1 MPHVLAASRVD
12 REPSSAS
19 VSSAEP
25 PEGTSTEQYPLVR
38 RRSAA
43 AVIGATATLGA
54 SERHELFC
62 ARAHSFSSEPDEN
75 EGADAFIM
83 PVRTHVKHQAA
94 SPPPLGHREQQRVVL
109 SPSRMSSSGG
119 SCGAGAGQTAPPAV
133 PLPSHR
139 GAPLPRSLPTSTQSP
154 AAANSSA
161 FSHAPLA
168 HVASS
173 SHADARR
180 TGIVD
185 TSRYHY
191 STRTTPPQLV
201 PPSPPAPSP
210 QPPRRRSPYRSNQST
225 STVMEAAPARM
236 TTTLLQPAPLNTVP
250 TPSSTSQQIAP
261 SAVVATPVA
270 ASVPTTSHD
279 ASTARWQLSSPEEHK
294 HRSDGHATQ
303 GGAVFAYAS
312 EAVSTLEQQYGDAL
326 QRLGTMHR
334 LYDRLDAH
342 NHSLASEL
350 KRVRQVSDTLQN
362 GVAFQL
368 YNSVRQM
375 KHEMRLLKQYV
386 ELLSSSFS
394 DRLRVLQQVV
404 REELP
409 RLLGRHD
416 PHSSLLPHGAEGQ
429 LKPIETRVSVG
440 VLSRGATS
448 VQGVANAPPMLLGG
462 RVSGASG
469 GVAASSRFYSPEYW
483 WNAMSPHPMRPPSAA
498 NPPAASAETE
508 AHGYADVVGGG
519 VGSTVEGER
528 VFSPPG
534 QRSLSAEGD
543 RESNALLRTPEEGS
557 VSHRAYR
564 EVQTALADAQRR
576 IVELEQASSTQQA
589 DYESRIA
596 QLKTA
601 HRAKEATLK
610 EELALLRRQAGGL
623 ITPAN
628 VHQLTQLP
636 LGRQNEQPT
645 AERRPCASSPASIS
659 TSTVQLPWRASHKA
673 VRSPLRGPEYAAET
687 ARQEDG
693 QYDNE
698 GNSTT
703 ANNLNPGYHGHAA
716 LRRASTSASA
726 SITDDDHCDA
736 QHSIGRTN
744 RRALRATGSKG
755 RSRHS
760 RGTDEDPYRP
770 GRYSPTALGRRVQR
784 AREMPGNK
792 ACDGERRPQ
801 GQQAHSS
808 RSNSHHE
815 RENGR
820 AEEAADATGTATVR
834 CSLAYDRLMDHSHPA
849 SGSLEKYVTRTGSST
864 ARMPS
869 RAISKADNQSVP
881 RRSSSSRW
889 QSTRVPVRGER
900 RNVATDPELL
910 QSLLAQAAAIDVQGG
925 SRYATVAPE
934 RVRQTQRRFNASVVR
949 VAQGLWAQELL
960 KERSCL

>member
-1 MPHVLAASRVD
+1 MRHVLAASLVD

-38 RRSAA
+38 RRSSA

-75 EGADAFIM
+75 EGAGAFIM
-83 PVRTHVKHQAA
+83 PVRAHVKRQAA
-94 SPPPLGHREQQRVVL
+94 SPPPLGHRKQQRVVL
-109 SPSRMSSSGG
+109 SPSRLSISGG
-119 SCGAGAGQTAPPAV
+119 SCSAGDGQTAPPAV

-139 GAPLPRSLPTSTQSP
+139 GAPLPRSLPTSTQSST
-154 AAANSSA
+154 AANSSA
-161 FSHAPLA
+161 FSHAPLG

-173 SHADARR
+173 SHPDARR
-180 TGIVD
+180 TGIVN
-185 TSRYHY
+185 TSGYHY
-191 STRTTPPQLV
+191 STRTTPPQLA

-210 QPPRRRSPYRSNQST
+210 QPPGRRSPYRGNQST
-225 STVMEAAPARM
+225 PTVIEAAPASM

-250 TPSSTSQQIAP
+250 TPSSTSHQIAP
-261 SAVVATPVA
+261 SVVVTTPVA
-270 ASVPTTSHD
+270 AAVPTTSHD
-279 ASTARWQLSSPEEHK
+279 ASTARWQLSSPEEHR
-294 HRSDGHATQ
+294 HRSDSHATQ

-342 NHSLASEL
+342 NHNLASEL
-350 KRVRQVSDTLQN
+350 KRVRQVSDNLQN

-368 YNSVRQM
+368 YNSVRQV

-404 REELP
+404 GEELP
-409 RLLGRHD
+409 CLLGRHD
-416 PHSSLLPHGAEGQ
+416 PHSSLLSHGAEGQ

-448 VQGVANAPPMLLGG
+448 VQGVANAPPALLGG
-462 RVSGASG
+462 RVSGANG

-498 NPPAASAETE
+498 HPPAASVETE
-508 AHGYADVVGGG
+508 AHGYADVVGGDA
-519 VGSTVEGER
+519 GSTEGER
-528 VFSPPG
+528 FFSPPS

-543 RESNALLRTPEEGS
+543 RESNTLLRTPEEES
-557 VSHRAYR
+557 VSRRAYR
-564 EVQTALADAQRR
+564 EVQRALADAQRR
-576 IVELEQASSTQQA
+576 VVELEQASSTQQA

-601 HRAKEATLK
+601 HRDKEATLK

-623 ITPAN
+623 MTPTN
-628 VHQLTQLP
+628 VNQLKQLP

-659 TSTVQLPWRASHKA
+659 TSTVQLSRRANHNA

-687 ARQEDG
+687 AGHEDG
-693 QYDNE
+693 QYENE

-716 LRRASTSASA
+716 LRCASKSTSAST
-726 SITDDDHCDA
+726 TDDNHCDA
-736 QHSIGRTN
+736 QRSVDRTN

-760 RGTDEDPYRP
+760 RGTDEELYRP
-770 GRYSPTALGRRVQR
+770 GRYSPTALHRRVQR
-784 AREMPGNK
+784 AREMPGSK
-792 ACDGERRPQ
+792 ACDGERWPQ
-801 GQQAHSS
+801 GQQVHSS
-808 RSNSHHE
+808 RSSSHHE

-820 AEEAADATGTATVR
+820 AEEAANATGTATVR
-834 CSLAYDRLMDHSHPA
+834 CSLAYDRLMDHSHAA
-849 SGSLEKYVTRTGSST
+849 SRSLEKYVARTGSSA
-864 ARMPS
+864 ARMQS
-869 RAISKADNQSVP
+869 RAISKADNQNVP

-889 QSTRVPVRGER
+889 QSTRVPARGER
-900 RNVATDPELL
+900 RNAAIDPELL